1 MKKLFVVLLAIMVCI
16 AMPLMAQD
24 KEMAK
29 EDMAAMHAPP
39 PPLDDEYMSWMVGEW
54 KGWSEG
60 AMGKS
65 EDWMKCKMD
74 FGGQFMTI
82 EYKADGPMG
91 SFTGGGA
98 YTLNEE
104 GGIEAF
110 WIDSFRE
117 MAVGKGMHDGD
128 TMTIHWEGK
137 LGKGTRITKK
147 ISDDKFVVTSKFE
160 MGGQVMESKSEMTRV
175 KEIAEKN

>member
-1 MKKLFVVLLAIMVCI
+1 MKKFFIILLALSVYV
-16 AMPLMAQD
+16 AVPLMAQE

-29 EDMAAMHAPP
+29 KEMPAMPAPP
-39 PPLDDEYMSWMVGEW
+39 APLNDDFMNWMVGEW

-60 AMGKS
+60 MMGKS

-74 FGGQFMTI
+74 FGGQFMMI
-82 EYKADGPMG
+82 DYKADGPMG

-98 YTLNEE
+98 YTLNQE

-117 MAVGKGMHDGD
+117 MATGKGMRDGD
-128 TMTIHWEGK
+128 TMTIQWEGK
-137 LGKGTRITKK
+137 MGNGTRVTKK

-175 KEIAEKN
+175 KEMTEKN